1 MSELPSVLTAPMPIG
16 VRLREL
22 REAKGISRPVLA
34 HRLTLSD
41 AQLRQI
47 EDNESSLFYSDAIRA
62 VAVRKVA
69 DFLGEPLVL
78 QSAAKDVSALA
89 EDPLIEPPLLVLARQ
104 VPTAPESVP
113 EPLDESTQGPKS
125 ESPEHPRTDIP
136 LRSLTRWGIALLG
149 VAVTIAIVVWLDGDR
164 KIPSPSPVVTS
175 FKSIAPPTAPDPV
188 IVEKPHSESPEAAE
202 RAQSGDVACNTGQGP
217 VATFTPSKAAKDG
230 SLVYVVGTLGQ
241 FVCVKDSRGQAWR
254 HDFANAS
261 GRSFYGRPPWIVE
274 SPQLGAMQIYF
285 QGVLARPPHAAGM
298 RLRLIAADL
307 I

>member
-1 MSELPSVLTAPMPIG
+1 MPIG

-47 EDNESSLFYSDAIRA
+47 ENSESSLFYSDAIRT

-78 QSAAKDVSALA
+78 PSAAKDVSALA

-104 VPTAPESVP
+104 EPTSP
-113 EPLDESTQGPKS
+113 EPAER
-125 ESPEHPRTDIP
+125 PRPDTP
-136 LRSLTRWGIALLG
+136 LRSVTRWGIALLG

-164 KIPSPSPVVTS
+164 KLPPSSPVVTS
-175 FKSIAPPTAPDPV
+175 FKSITPPAAPDAV
-188 IVEKPHSESPEAAE
+188 IVEKPQSESPAATE
-202 RAQSGDVACNTGQGP
+202 SAQSGDVACDTGQGP

-274 SPQLGAMQIYF
+274 SPQLGALQIYF

>member
-1 MSELPSVLTAPMPIG
+1 MTELPSFLTPPTPIG

-47 EDNESSLFYSDAIRA
+47 EDNESSLFYSDAIRT

-69 DFLGEPLVL
+69 EFLGEPLVFH
-78 QSAAKDVSALA
+78 SSAKDVSALA
-89 EDPLIEPPLLVLARQ
+89 EDPLLEPPLLVLARQ
-104 VPTAPESVP
+104 EASSP
-113 EPLDESTQGPKS
+113 EPH
-125 ESPEHPRTDIP
+125 HPPRPDFP
-136 LRSLTRWGIALLG
+136 LRSVARWGIALLG
-149 VAVTIAIVVWLDGDR
+149 VAVTMAIGVWLGADR
-164 KIPSPSPVVTS
+164 HDAPPAALDPVVVG
-175 FKSIAPPTAPDPV
+175 KL
-188 IVEKPHSESPEAAE
+188 HSESPEAAE
-202 RAQSGDVACNTGQGP
+202 RAQSGDVTCNTGLGP

-230 SLVYVVGTLGQ
+230 SLVYVVGTPGQ
-241 FVCVKDSRGQAWR
+241 FVCLKDSRGQAWR
-254 HDFANAS
+254 HDFAIAS

-274 SPQLGAMQIYF
+274 SPQLGALQIYF